1 MTQLVTRV
9 PQELVDAMDRELI
22 EHGVVA
28 NRSEA
33 VRLALERLV
42 DTERRRRIGEQI
54 VEGYQRIPQT
64 DDDEFAAWAEASA
77 RRMIEEEPW

>member
-64 DDDEFAAWAEASA
+64 DDDEFGAWAEASA

>member
-64 DDDEFAAWAEASA
+64 DDDEFAAWGEASA